1 MDELIEQLA
10 AAQDAPLRHLWLRSV
25 VDWLRATDAQ
35 VPQVL
40 ARFDQLLHRLKSDP
54 ALSQQVQALWQAIEE
69 DLDLASVLAEFG
81 FAGRGMFL
89 AELGHRLMGKWLPVS
104 PVTRDAADLFAL
116 VFHDPR
122 DAAWIQALAPAQVQ
136 ALGQLLEVPG
146 PGPGTPA
153 QADAPGAW
161 PRMVSRALAHCIG
174 QISACGFRS
183 DLRQRMSLQAR
194 ATGCFDQIP
203 LQFQS
208 VIEALAKG
216 REQLAD
222 RVEDLRFS
230 LVEAQWAGVTV
241 YEHLDEHGVSVE
253 VVYQLRQLR
262 RRIERAHLLLDV
274 LSSHY
279 PARASVR
286 LVAQLVRLDSERRS
300 VRSLIAES
308 TQMTAARVA
317 ERSAE
322 TGEHYI
328 TRDWPAYRHM
338 LSSALGGGALVGLTT
353 WIKFLITG
361 AGLSLFWSGWWA
373 GVNYALS
380 FVLIQMLHLTL
391 ATKQPAVTAPAM
403 VARLRT
409 LEQPSSVFRFV
420 DEVAHL
426 IRSQMA
432 AIAGNL
438 AAVIPAVIVLHL
450 VIELAS
456 GQAMLSQDKARYV
469 LDASQLLGP
478 SVLFA
483 ALTGVLLFA
492 SSIVAGWA
500 ENWFVL
506 NRLDSALAYHPSLRS
521 WLGVERAARVGAFF
535 RRHISG
541 LAANISLGF
550 MLGLLPVVAQFFGL
564 YLDVRHVTLLA
575 GQLSAAAM
583 AIGWSVLLEPSF
595 WSAVVTTVLVGACNV
610 LVSFYLAFR
619 LAMKARGVPGVDRK
633 RIRLAIGLR
642 LRRSPGSFFWPPP
655 GGASAERQGP

>member
-1 MDELIEQLA
+1 MDELFEQLA
-10 AAQDAPLRHLWLRSV
+10 NAREAPLRHLWLRSV
-25 VDWLRATDAQ
+25 VDWLRGTDARA
-35 VPQVL
+35 PQVL
-40 ARFDQLLHRLKSDP
+40 ARLDQLLQRLQDDA
-54 ALSQQVQALWQAIEE
+54 ALHQQVSDLWQAVEE

-89 AELGHRLMGKWLPVS
+89 AELGHRLMGKWLPAS

-122 DAAWIQALAPAQVQ
+122 DAAWIQALAPAQVH
-136 ALGQLLEVPG
+136 ALGQMLHQPG
-146 PGPGTPA
+146 PGPGGLG
-153 QADAPGAW
+153 QADAPGPW
-161 PRMVSRALAHCIG
+161 PRMVLRALAHCVG

-183 DLRQRMSLQAR
+183 DLRQRMSAQAR
-194 ATGCFDQIP
+194 ATGCFDRIA
-203 LQFQS
+203 LQLQA
-208 VIEALAKG
+208 VIEALPTSRA
-216 REQLAD
+216 QLAE

-262 RRIERAHLLLDV
+262 RRVERAHLLLDV
-274 LSSHY
+274 LASEQ

-286 LVAQLVRLDSERRS
+286 LVAQLVRLDTERRS
-300 VRSLIAES
+300 IRSLIADS

-322 TGEHYI
+322 TGDHYI

-338 LSSALGGGALVGLTT
+338 LVSALGGGAMVGLTT
-353 WIKFLITG
+353 WVKFLIAG

-373 GVNYALS
+373 GFNYAMS

-391 ATKQPAVTAPAM
+391 ATKQPALTAPAM
-403 VARLRT
+403 VARLRV
-409 LEQPSSVFRFV
+409 LDHPASVFRFV

-438 AAVIPAVIVLHL
+438 TAVIPSVIVLNLLL
-450 VIELAS
+450 VLIS
-456 GQAMLSQDKARYV
+456 GQGMLSQDKARYV
-469 LDASQLLGP
+469 IDASQLLGP

-506 NRLDSALAYHPSLRS
+506 HRLDSALAYHPTLRS
-521 WLGVERAARVGAFF
+521 WLGVDRAARWGAFF
-535 RRHISG
+535 RRHVSG

-550 MLGLLPVVAQFFGL
+550 MLGLLPVVAQFFGI
-564 YLDVRHVTLLA
+564 YLDVRHVTLMA

-583 AIGWSVLLEPSF
+583 AIGWPILSEPAF
-595 WSAVVTTVLVGACNV
+595 WSAVVATLLVGACNV
-610 LVSFYLAFR
+610 LVSFYLAFQ
-619 LAMKARGVPGVDRK
+619 LAMKARGVASVDRK

-642 LRRSPGSFFWPPP
+642 LRRSPGSFFWPPAA
-655 GGASAERQGP
+655 GASPERPT

>member
-1 MDELIEQLA
+1 MSMDELFEQLGL
-10 AAQDAPLRHLWLRSV
+10 AQEPPLRHLWLRSV
-25 VDWLRATDAQ
+25 VDWLRGGDAH

-40 ARFDQLLHRLKSDP
+40 ARLDQLVQRLQGDP
-54 ALSQQVQALWQAIEE
+54 ALLEQVQGLWQAVEQ

-81 FAGRGMFL
+81 FAARGMFL
-89 AELGHRLMGKWLPVS
+89 AELGHRLMAKWLPAS

-122 DAAWIQALAPAQVQ
+122 DATWIQALAPAQVQ
-136 ALGQLLEVPG
+136 ALGPLLDRPETALEG
-146 PGPGTPA
+146 PA
-153 QADAPGAW
+153 EEPGAW
-161 PRMVSRALAHCIG
+161 PRMVLRALAHCVG

-183 DLRQRMSLQAR
+183 DLRQRMSTQAR
-194 ATGCFDQIP
+194 ATGCFDRIP
-203 LQFQS
+203 LQLQA
-208 VIEALAKG
+208 VIEALPAN
-216 REQLAD
+216 RAQLAE

-262 RRIERAHLLLDV
+262 RRVERAHLLLDV
-274 LSSHY
+274 LASEQ

-286 LVAQLVRLDSERRS
+286 LVAQLVRLDTERRS
-300 VRSLIAES
+300 VRSLIADS

-322 TGEHYI
+322 TGDHYI
-328 TRDWPAYRHM
+328 TRDWPGYRHM
-338 LSSALGGGALVGLTT
+338 LLSAMGGGAMVGLTT
-353 WIKFLITG
+353 WAKFLIAG
-361 AGLSLFWSGWWA
+361 MGLSLFWSGWWA
-373 GVNYALS
+373 GFNYALS

-391 ATKQPAVTAPAM
+391 ATKQPALTAPAM
-403 VARLRT
+403 VARLRV
-409 LEQPSSVFRFV
+409 LDHPASVFRFV

-438 AAVIPAVIVLHL
+438 TAVIPAVIALNLLMVL
-450 VIELAS
+450 IS
-456 GQAMLSQDKARYV
+456 GQGMLSQDKARNV

-506 NRLDSALAYHPSLRS
+506 NRLDSALAYHPTLRA
-521 WLGVERAARVGAFF
+521 WLGVDRAARWGAFL
-535 RRHISG
+535 RRHVSG

-550 MLGLLPVVAQFFGL
+550 MLGLLPVVAQFFGID
-564 YLDVRHVTLLA
+564 LDVRHVTLMA

-583 AIGWSVLLEPSF
+583 AIGWSILAEPAF
-595 WSAVVTTVLVGACNV
+595 WSAVVATLLVGVCNV

-619 LAMKARGVPGVDRK
+619 LAMKARGVASVDRK

-642 LRRSPGSFFWPPP
+642 LRRSPGSFFWPPAS
-655 GGASAERQGP
+655 GTSAERPGP